1 MYDFASADFWIIAA
15 MGLAVGLFIGWL
27 VTLLFHRRRDGG
39 KNVHQLRKEMDDYRE
54 EVNGH
59 FARTAELFKEST
71 EKYRD
76 LYEHLAGGAQGLCS
90 DLPDRTRVE
99 FRPGKLL
106 SDHSVGEDVAAA
118 ETPAETLPE
127 TPAET
132 LTEKAGEKAP
142 QPGL

>member
-1 MYDFASADFWIIAA
+1 MYDFSSADFWIIAA

-54 EVNGH
+54 EVSDH
-59 FARTAELFKEST
+59 FARTAELFKDTT

-90 DLPDRTRVE
+90 DLPDRTQVE

-106 SDHSVGEDVAAA
+106 TDNKAEDDVVAA
-118 ETPAETLPE
+118 ETRDD
-127 TPAET
+127 
-132 LTEKAGEKAP
+132 KAP